1 VVSTVV
7 TGSVVLG
14 GAALGTTS
22 ASAVNGD
29 RPKNVAAVTASKQIV
44 LSSDGSLTVTQK
56 VECDPGWEPA
66 ELDAQVNQGDAV
78 TSSFT
83 IPAVHCDGK
92 WHSVTFGIGSGS
104 GGFVPGKASISSQF
118 LVTNVDSG
126 DSAGAHDLRTATIKL
141 G

>member
-7 TGSVVLG
+7 TGAVVLG
-14 GAALGTTS
+14 GAAVGTTA

-29 RPKNVAAVTASKQIV
+29 RPKNVAAVTAGKQIV
-44 LSSDGSLTVTQK
+44 LTAGGSLTVTQK

-83 IPAVHCDGK
+83 IPAVACDGK
-92 WHSVTFGIGSGS
+92 WHTVTYDIGSGT
-104 GGFVPGKASISSQF
+104 GGFAPGKATISSQF
-118 LVTNVDSG
+118 LVTNVESG
-126 DSAGAHDLRTATIKL
+126 DSAGAHDQRTGTVKL